1 MSNQIESYK
10 KVITVLADI
19 RFDHDVKDILL
30 EVMKNH
36 PQVVVDAAE
45 GFWNPEFVEAR
56 KRKARDKALEVRVV
70 QMAKEGIGKIACIK
84 EVRTQ
89 TGMGLKEAKD
99 FVEDRVPQYEFD
111 VHNPQRW

>member
-19 RFDHDVKDILL
+19 RFDHDVKGILL

-56 KRKARDKALEVRVV
+56 ERKARGKALEVRVV
-70 QMAKEGIGKIACIK
+70 QMAKDGTGKISCIK
-84 EVRTQ
+84 WVRQ
-89 TGMGLKEAKD
+89 ETGMGLKEAKD
-99 FVEDRVPQYEFD
+99 FVEDRVPQHVF
-111 VHNPQRW
+111 NAQPSNSW

>member
-45 GFWNPEFVEAR
+45 GFWNPEFVEDR

-70 QMAKEGIGKIACIK
+70 RMAKEGIGKIACIK

-99 FVEDRVPQYEFD
+99 FVEDRVPQHVF
-111 VHNPQRW
+111 NAQPSNSW